1 MLTKD
6 EEWIHEHFEEIVDN
20 YAGRYVAVA
29 NEELF
34 VGESGS
40 EVEHIARKK
49 YPAIIPS
56 VLRVP
61 HPDDFI
67 CAV

>member
-1 MLTKD
+1 MTED
-6 EEWIHEHFEEIVDN
+6 EKWVHQHFEELVDN
-20 YAGRYVAVA
+20 YAGRYIAVA

-34 VGESGS
+34 VGDSAK
-40 EVEHIARKK
+40 EVEEKARRK
-49 YPAIIPS
+49 YPGTIPS

-61 HPDDFI
+61 RPEDFI

>member
-1 MLTKD
+1 MLSRD
-6 EEWIHEHFEEIVDN
+6 DQWIHSHFEELVDN

-34 VGESGS
+34 VGESPK
-40 EVEHIARKK
+40 EVEEKARMKH
-49 YPAIIPS
+49 PDSIPS
-56 VLRVP
+56 VLRIP
-61 HPDDFI
+61 HVEDLI